1 MKKRMVVVLLAFLVF
16 LMMGVST
23 CCAADLSDVP
33 GLESVWEQAEQYGVE
48 EGESLGEGIAQML
61 STLLEEGQRLVKE
74 RLRTGVSLLA
84 VVLLC
89 SLAQGAGAA
98 GSKNG
103 VQAVELAGA
112 MAITA
117 LTMTD
122 MANMIGLGRET
133 VGRMRVFSDALLP
146 VMATLSAATGNI
158 TGAAARQGITVLFSQ
173 LLITL
178 MDQLLIPL
186 VYSYVVVSCAYAAVE
201 NPGLDKLAGLI
212 KSGTT
217 FLLTGILLVFVGYL
231 TASGAVAGSVDASA
245 VKAAKLTISRAVPVV
260 GGILADASETVLAG
274 AGMLKGS
281 VGVVGLLVVLAICL
295 TPFLQLALQYL
306 TYKVTAALCST
317 IAQPRL
323 GKLIDA
329 IGGAFG
335 LVLGMTGA
343 AALVLMVS
351 LVSAIKVVAP

>member
-1 MKKRMVVVLLAFLVF
+1 MKKRTVVVLFLF
-16 LMMGVST
+16 LIMGAIP
-23 CCAADLSDVP
+23 CYAADFSDVP
-33 GLESVWEQAEQYGVE
+33 GLENVWEQAEQYGVE
-48 EGESLGEGIAQML
+48 KGESLNTGIARL
-61 STLLEEGQRLVKE
+61 FSTLLEEGHQLVKE
-74 RLRTGVSLLA
+74 RLRTGVSLLT

-89 SLAQGAGAA
+89 GLAQGAGAA
-98 GSKNG
+98 GSKNR

-122 MANMIGLGRET
+122 MTNMIGLGRET
-133 VGRMRVFSDALLP
+133 VGKMRVFSDALLP

-158 TGAAARQGITVLFSQ
+158 TGAAARQGVTVLFSQ
-173 LLITL
+173 LLIIL

-186 VYSYVVVSCAYAAVE
+186 VYSYVVVSCAHAAVG

-217 FLLTGILLVFVGYL
+217 FLLTGVLLVFVGYL

-245 VKAAKLTISRAVPVV
+245 VKAAKLAISRAVPVV

-274 AGMLKGS
+274 AGVLKGT

-317 IAQPRL
+317 IAQPQL
-323 GKLIDA
+323 GKLIDT
-329 IGGAFG
+329 IGAAFG